1 MSNEEKEKNAEA
13 EEQEVLEQAQ
23 DAPAEEKGAE
33 ASLEEELLNGGIPPC
48 APPRNTTITA
58 SAW

>member
-23 DAPAEEKGAE
+23 DAPAEEK
-33 ASLEEELLNGGIPPC
+33 
-48 APPRNTTITA
+48 
-58 SAW
+58 

>member
-23 DAPAEEKGAE
+23 DAPRRGKRSG
-33 ASLEEELLNGGIPPC
+33 SFPGRGI
-48 APPRNTTITA
+48 A
-58 SAW
+58 

>member
-33 ASLEEELLNGGIPPC
+33 ASLEE
-48 APPRNTTITA
+48 
-58 SAW
+58 